1 MMAAYDLWLNGNS
14 LVLVSGLSDEQAQS
28 VLDVQLFAWL
38 KARGEHSPFDDHERW
53 QALYQSS
60 QTALGCVFG
69 TADSR
74 TINEQTMQPLQ
85 SLRVGLQPLLQ
96 PDEQRTADDCF
107 RVLGNLRDSAAL
119 QALRS
124 AAVLDSNGTHPSGMC
139 MELRLLMPGPR
150 TRILSSQLYLQTS
163 ALIGHSWLWQAF
175 ASEERLRCTQ
185 QTHLYVFNQR
195 LHEPIKDDLEAL
207 LGGLRARYQCKV
219 PGIFQGAGKN
229 E

>member
-1 MMAAYDLWLNGNS
+1 MKASYDLWLNGNS
-14 LVLVSGLSDEQAQS
+14 LVLVSGLSDEQAQG

-53 QALYQSS
+53 QTLYQSS
-60 QTALGCVFG
+60 QTALGCVFVA
-69 TADSR
+69 ADSR
-74 TINEQTMQPLQ
+74 AINEQNVQPLQ
-85 SLRVGLQPLLQ
+85 SLRMGLQPLLQ
-96 PDEQRTADDCF
+96 SDEQRATEDCF
-107 RVLGNLRDSAAL
+107 DVLGSLRDSTAL
-119 QALRS
+119 QALHS
-124 AAVLDSNGTHPSGMC
+124 VAVLDGNGTRPNRIC

-150 TRILSSQLYLQTS
+150 TRILSSQLDLHTS

-185 QTHLYVFNQR
+185 QAHLYVFNQR
-195 LHEPIKDDLEAL
+195 LHESIKDDLDAL
-207 LGGLRARYQCKV
+207 LGGLRPRYQCKV